1 LADHIEHSIAGIG
14 LNINQEKFISSAPNP
29 VSLKQI
35 TGKNYDLSACLSE
48 LTKDLDFRYKQL
60 VAGNIEPVRKEYI
73 TKLYRLNKW
82 SLFRDA
88 KGEFTG
94 RISSIGDYGA
104 LIIENQDKEFREY
117 AFKEVE
123 FIL

>member
-1 LADHIEHSIAGIG
+1 M
-14 LNINQEKFISSAPNP
+14 
-29 VSLKQI
+29 QI
-35 TGKNYDLSACLSE
+35 TGRTYDLSACLSE
-48 LTKDLDFRYKQL
+48 LTKDLDIRYKQL
-60 VAGNIEPVRKEYI
+60 VAGNTESVKKEYI

-88 KGEFTG
+88 NGEFTG
-94 RISSIGDYGA
+94 RIINVGDYGA
-104 LIIENQDKEFREY
+104 LMIENQNKEFREY